1 MKENQKGVTM
11 VTLVIMIIV
20 MLIISGI
27 IIYTG
32 TSTIKSAKRQ
42 SITTN
47 MLLIQAKARTIADK
61 VEFQEAQYI
70 GHKIEDEQI
79 KNKLN
84 ITDEKEVY
92 ELTQEQLYEM
102 GVEVSGDNKYA
113 VDYKNDEVY
122 YLKGIKDKDGN
133 IHYTLSE
140 ISELE
145 LNEEGIE

>member
-1 MKENQKGVTM
+1 MKSNQKGVTM
-11 VTLVIMIIV
+11 VALVIMIIV

-27 IIYTG
+27 IIYAG
-32 TSTIKSAKRQ
+32 TSTIKSAKQQ

-61 VEFQEAQYI
+61 VEFQEAKYI

-79 KNKLN
+79 KSKLN

-92 ELTQEQLYEM
+92 ELNQEQLYEM

>member
-1 MKENQKGVTM
+1 MKNNQKGVTM
-11 VTLVIMIIV
+11 VALVIMIIV
-20 MLIISGI
+20 MIIISGI
-27 IIYTG
+27 IIYAG
-32 TSTIKSAKRQ
+32 TSTIKSAKQQ

-70 GHKIEDEQI
+70 GHKIEDERI
-79 KNKLN
+79 KNNLN
-84 ITDEKEVY
+84 ITDQEVY
-92 ELTQEQLYEM
+92 ELTQDELYEM

-133 IHYTLSE
+133 IHYSLSE
-140 ISELE
+140 ISGLE
-145 LNEEGIE
+145 LNNEEGIE